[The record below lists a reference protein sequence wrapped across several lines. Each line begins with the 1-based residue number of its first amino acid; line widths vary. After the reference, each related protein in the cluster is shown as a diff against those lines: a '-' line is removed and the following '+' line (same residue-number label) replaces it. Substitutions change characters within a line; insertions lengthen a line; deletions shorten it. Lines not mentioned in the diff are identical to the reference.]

1 MEPDGTERGVGG
13 GLRPAVV
20 VRLLGPP
27 RVETRGSRPP
37 VPRGRK
43 PWALLA
49 LLLTSTGPVPR
60 GRVQELLF
68 PDAEDPQAALRW
80 TLSQVRRA
88 VGDAVRIEGDPLACE
103 IAESVRVD
111 VVDVLAGRAPAG
123 WPLAEAT
130 LPLLEC
136 AEPDV
141 PEFAAWLHGRRHA
154 VGQAGARLQ
163 RRHRPRTHSPA
174 SRSAVRE
181 LVRIGEQV
189 MDSGAARDGTGILAG
204 AVRRARE
211 LGDEV
216 VLAEALAHY
225 GRGYVH
231 AVASTGPGAAAA
243 LREADRL
250 ATREGL
256 AEVAALARRELGFV
270 ATATGDPTTALRMLE
285 RADAAAGE
293 RPEQRAGVAHV
304 RGFALID
311 TGLSEWAV
319 RELDA
324 AVALAEGA
332 DRPRAFT
339 AAVAMRARA
348 RLQRG
353 EDEAAAA
360 DVAEA
365 RRMAADLQWTS
376 MRPWI
381 DVLHGEVLLREGRA
395 TEAEA
400 VLADAHTLAE
410 VLDDACWIALTSRG
424 LALARARLGNPA
436 AAVTALD
443 GACATLVADADVCCW
458 IELHLRDTLCGLTAD
473 LDRDAALR
481 QAATLARRAEHTGL
495 TEYAV
500 RAARHRAR
508 LGDPDAA
515 ADARARSL
523 PHDNPALLR
532 S

>member
-1 MEPDGTERGVGG
+1 MEPDGTGRGDDGG
-13 GLRPAVV
+13 EGPAVV

-27 RVETRGSRPP
+27 RVETRGPRPP

-49 LLLTSTGPVPR
+49 LLLTTTGPVPR

-88 VGDAVRIEGDPLACE
+88 VGDAVRLEGDPLTCE
-103 IAESVRVD
+103 IAEGVRVD

-141 PEFAAWLHGRRHA
+141 PEFAAWLHGRRHDLA
-154 VGQAGARLQ
+154 RAGTRLQ
-163 RRHRPRTHSPA
+163 RRHRPRGSSPA

-181 LVRIGEQV
+181 LVRVGEQV
-189 MDSGAARDGTGILAG
+189 MDSGAARDGTAILAG

-211 LGDEV
+211 LGDDV

-231 AVASTGPGAAAA
+231 AVASTDPGAAAA

-256 AEVAALARRELGFV
+256 ADIASLARRELGFV
-270 ATATGDPTTALRMLE
+270 ATATGDPTAALRWLE
-285 RADAAAGE
+285 SADVAAGD

-319 RELDA
+319 RELDV
-324 AVALAEGA
+324 AVALAETA

-360 DVAEA
+360 DVGEA
-365 RRMAADLQWTS
+365 RQMASELGWTS

-381 DVLHGEVLLREGRA
+381 DVLHGEVLLRGGRVA
-395 TEAEA
+395 EAEA

-424 LALARARLGNPA
+424 LAVARARLGNPA
-436 AAVTALD
+436 AAATALD

-458 IELHLRDTLCGLTAD
+458 IELHMRDTLCGITAE
-473 LDRDAALR
+473 LDRDTALREAAL
-481 QAATLARRAEHTGL
+481 LARRAEHTGL
-495 TEYAV
+495 AEYAV

-515 ADARARSL
+515 ADARARAL

-532 S
+532 